1 MTRGVGVLSKIA
13 MPPAGYAYAPMALLQ
28 SCRAIALNSKSLFKR
43 SDISKSIVTNST
55 LQVNE
60 VHPSST

>member
-1 MTRGVGVLSKIA
+1 MYYQKL
-13 MPPAGYAYAPMALLQ
+13 
-28 SCRAIALNSKSLFKR
+28 RAIALNSKSLFKR
-43 SDISKSIVTNST
+43 SEISKGIVTNST